1 MAAVSETAVSETA
14 VSGVDLLGR
23 ELTDAEAAVL
33 DTYLSLRA
41 LVRRD
46 DLPPCA
52 VANLRSALACAWNA
66 VNDLA
71 LEYEHLIDDG
81 V

>member
-1 MAAVSETAVSETA
+1 VAT
-14 VSGVDLLGR
+14 DLLGR
-23 ELTDAEAAVL
+23 ELTAAEADVL
-33 DTYLSLRA
+33 SAYVTLRD

-46 DLPPCA
+46 DLPPC
-52 VANLRSALACAWNA
+52 VLANLRSALAYAWNA

-71 LEYEHLIDDG
+71 LDYEHLLDDG